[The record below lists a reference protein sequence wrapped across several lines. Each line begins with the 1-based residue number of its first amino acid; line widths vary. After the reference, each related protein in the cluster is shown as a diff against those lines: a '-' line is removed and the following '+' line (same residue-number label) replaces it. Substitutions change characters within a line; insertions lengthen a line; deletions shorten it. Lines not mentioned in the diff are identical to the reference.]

1 LPVPEVGQAI
11 FTIEVEVQPLAQALC
26 SPAQAQALH
35 AAVAT
40 MSDAVL
46 AYRSLQPVR
55 DALLR
60 WLERAAGPRP

>member
-1 LPVPEVGQAI
+1 
-11 FTIEVEVQPLAQALC
+11 VEVQPLAQALC